1 MGADY
6 INAHFNPSKF
16 AESNHHIGEFA
27 FFDKKIAPAGL
38 AFPLFSCTIGKKAM
52 QDRQLIAT
60 LFRRHYERMLLT
72 ARTLLRDNEA
82 ARDVVSDV
90 FAELLASDRPLDE
103 AHIEGF
109 LLVSVRN
116 KCLNI
121 VKQMMRQQRAINQ
134 HSAANDPSTIDE
146 DYTEPPLD
154 DILRYIRDNLTPQ
167 TREVMLRRYG
177 QQKRYNEIA
186 SELGISRTAV
196 YKHIAQAL
204 TKLKKHFLWTN

>member
-1 MGADY
+1 
-6 INAHFNPSKF
+6 
-16 AESNHHIGEFA
+16 
-27 FFDKKIAPAGL
+27 
-38 AFPLFSCTIGKKAM
+38 M

-72 ARTLLRDNEA
+72 ARTLLRDNEV
-82 ARDVVSDV
+82 ARDVASDV

>member
-1 MGADY
+1 
-6 INAHFNPSKF
+6 
-16 AESNHHIGEFA
+16 
-27 FFDKKIAPAGL
+27 
-38 AFPLFSCTIGKKAM
+38 M

-60 LFRRHYERMLLT
+60 LFRRHYERMFLT
-72 ARTLLRDNEA
+72 ARTLLRDDET

-90 FAELLASDRPLDE
+90 FAELLTSDRTIDE
-103 AHIEGF
+103 SHIECF

-121 VKQMMRQQRAINQ
+121 VKRMMRQQHAINLQ
-134 HSAANDPSTIDE
+134 SSVNAPSAIDE
-146 DYTEPPLD
+146 EYTEPPLD
-154 DILRYIRDNLTPQ
+154 DILNYIHDRLTPQ

-186 SELGISRTAV
+186 SELGINRTAV